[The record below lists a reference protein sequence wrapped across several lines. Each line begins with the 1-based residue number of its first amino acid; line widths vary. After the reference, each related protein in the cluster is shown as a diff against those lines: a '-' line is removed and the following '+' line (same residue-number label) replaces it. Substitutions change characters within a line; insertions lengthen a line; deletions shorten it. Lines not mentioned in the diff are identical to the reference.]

1 MVCNNSYG
9 MSTLMWNDIRG
20 LACWRIL
27 LKCHS
32 CDRCPCFQNQKKKN
46 TLHLW
51 LELEPYACALVSATR
66 LIIIKNTKWHYY
78 PFSLSTFFM
87 PNTKRHCGSF
97 GHSLL
102 ALRNCFHI
110 SWYIL
115 IELTS
120 MMIYIS
126 QALGLINSTKKESFP
141 RYQKL
146 LKIQHFLPPPFIS
159 LDHSHLLMNIFSLM

>member
-1 MVCNNSYG
+1 MAKFWFHFRIVVWFA
-9 MSTLMWNDIRG
+9 TTPT
-20 LACWRIL
+20 ACQ
-27 LKCHS
+27 HS
-32 CDRCPCFQNQKKKN
+32 CEMTLEALHVGEYYWNAIHAIDAHVFKTKKKKKN

-141 RYQKL
+141 RYQVVE
-146 LKIQHFLPPPFIS
+146 
-159 LDHSHLLMNIFSLM
+159 